1 MHISF
6 CKSKKPDKN
15 SKLMSMYEVTAK
27 VKGGQN
33 GYADRRE
40 RFNAV
45 ALVLNVDTE

>member
-33 GYADRRE
+33 GYADSRE
-40 RFNAV
+40 RFYA
-45 ALVLNVDTE
+45 APMF